1 MTKNRYNKVRK
12 AIDAYAVY
20 IYERFADKKGWV
32 YMTLAQQQEAYKAV
46 GMKITNKLRSQVEVY
61 EFIHNKPYTYSAYV
75 NVTKKEM
82 TTWTG
87 EVLGT
92 IQFLTNSSR
101 PSIQVTAINGLT
113 YKGSYYKQSGNYC
126 RVKAISKP

>member
-1 MTKNRYNKVRK
+1 
-12 AIDAYAVY
+12 
-20 IYERFADKKGWV
+20 
-32 YMTLAQQQEAYKAV
+32 
-46 GMKITNKLRSQVEVY
+46 
-61 EFIHNKPYTYSAYV
+61 
-75 NVTKKEM
+75 M